1 MKKNIDPTTNRE
13 RNLIALPS
21 SFVTTAMQ
29 LCHNSALA
37 GHYGPERTL
46 IRFRERYY
54 LPGDRK
60 IAFDH
65 CKSCE
70 ACIMYKGS
78 VAPSSTIFN
87 YPIPSRPFEIV
98 SFDTLGP
105 FILSATH
112 KYKYILVFSCHL
124 TRYCEVVGVTD
135 RTAENVAFA
144 IRDRVIKSHGTPR
157 TFMSDSAAEFCSAI
171 VKQLCKDYD
180 INRVNITVR
189 YPAANG
195 LVERTNGKIL
205 ALLRTVVNAHQDNW
219 DECLPEVQSAINSA
233 YNVSVG
239 DTPHFLLYGYDK
251 ILPYDLVVPS
261 DSQEIGRNARICTR
275 KYGEKK
281 SYSRNCFI
289 TSSRLQRR
297 TIILQEEKMQNAPT
311 GNRT

>member
-1 MKKNIDPTTNRE
+1 
-13 RNLIALPS
+13 
-21 SFVTTAMQ
+21 
-29 LCHNSALA
+29 
-37 GHYGPERTL
+37 
-46 IRFRERYY
+46 
-54 LPGDRK
+54 
-60 IAFDH
+60 
-65 CKSCE
+65 
-70 ACIMYKGS
+70 MYKGS

-124 TRYCEVVGVTD
+124 TRYCEIVGVTD

-171 VKQLCKDYD
+171 IKQLCKDYD

-195 LVERTNGKIL
+195 LVERTNGKVL

-219 DECLPEVQSAINSA
+219 DDCLPEVQSAINSA

-261 DSQEIGRNARICTR
+261 DSEKSVEMHEYVRENMQRRKAVLEI
-275 KYGEKK
+275 
-281 SYSRNCFI
+281 S
-289 TSSRLQRR
+289 SSRLRTSKEMHGYARKNMRR
-297 TIILQEEKMQNAPT
+297 KEDAKNTEESYRKQSAEVRYLERGFVVFSLDM
-311 GNRT
+311 